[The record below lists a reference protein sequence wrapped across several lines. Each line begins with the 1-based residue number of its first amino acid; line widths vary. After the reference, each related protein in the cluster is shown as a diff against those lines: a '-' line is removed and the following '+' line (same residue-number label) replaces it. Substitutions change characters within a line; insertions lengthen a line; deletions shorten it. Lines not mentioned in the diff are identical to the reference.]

1 MMVDPAMI
9 VEYAGPI
16 VVITLAVILGAI
28 PLRDA
33 GCAAGRATAEDGYA
47 MRFQSDANR

>member
-16 VVITLAVILGAI
+16 VVITLAVIFGQSLFGT
-28 PLRDA
+28 A
-33 GCAAGRATAEDGYA
+33 GVLLAG
-47 MRFQSDANR
+47 NR